1 MKKTPYNLTAIFAV
15 ALGFALSF
23 SSARAAEDDEIGYDT
38 LVKELSAES
47 PGSGDMFANVE
58 IHFGAALANSMA
70 TIVPKGGSTLYS
82 AQRGVQ
88 ASLGIDLFSRHWLA
102 EGSFINYIDRKIDE
116 YDVRL
121 KEFDLKVI
129 YRTRLDGSIG
139 MRLGGGLAARYL
151 TLETG
156 GASETFTT
164 PFTVISGGLETY
176 LVKNFSLGAEVAAR
190 TTMTYETPDHSALD
204 LTLRFDGHF

>member
-1 MKKTPYNLTAIFAV
+1 MKISLRIAV
-15 ALGFALSF
+15 LSVFALTFAHSRA
-23 SSARAAEDDEIGYDT
+23 SASTTDDEIGYDT
-38 LVKELSAES
+38 LVKELSTDM
-47 PGSGDMFANVE
+47 PVDGDMFANVE
-58 IHFGAALANSMA
+58 IHFGAALANSMT
-70 TIVPKGGSTLYS
+70 TIVPKGAGTLYS

-102 EGSFINYIDRKIDE
+102 EGSFINYIDRKVDD
-116 YDVRL
+116 YDIRL
-121 KEFDLKVI
+121 KEFDLRVI
-129 YRTRLDGSIG
+129 YRTRLDGPIG

-164 PFTVISGGLETY
+164 PFSVISGGLETY
-176 LVKNFSLGAEVAAR
+176 LVKNFSIGAEVAAR